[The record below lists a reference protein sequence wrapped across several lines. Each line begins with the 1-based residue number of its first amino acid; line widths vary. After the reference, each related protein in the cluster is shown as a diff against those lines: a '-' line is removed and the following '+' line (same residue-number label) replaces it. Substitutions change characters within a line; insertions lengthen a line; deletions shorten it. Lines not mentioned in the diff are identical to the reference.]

1 MSFVRCNG
9 VVHQYLETPS
19 STGGKG
25 RSSGASRAAPTLLCI
40 HALGTSHRIWGDVI
54 EALDWPGQ
62 VLAYDLRGHGLSEIG
77 ETPYGIAGMSRDASA
92 LLSQRGVES
101 VVVCGLSVGGLIAQ
115 ELAASDPRVRAAVLC
130 GTAARIGTRE
140 GWQNRIAQVR
150 AGGIASIAEVVIA
163 RWFGAEYRARAA
175 DDVRGYRCLL
185 ERTPEAGYLAT
196 LHALAEA
203 DLRERVR
210 SIAVP
215 TLVVSGSLDE
225 ATPPAD
231 GRALAELIAG
241 ARFELLEGASHL
253 MSVEMPRELAALIS
267 AFAAGGALG

>member
-9 VVHQYLETPS
+9 VVHQYVET
-19 STGGKG
+19 
-25 RSSGASRAAPTLLCI
+25 AAPAGQGPAPALLLI
-40 HALGTSHRIWGDVI
+40 HALGTSHRVWEDVI
-54 EALDWPGQ
+54 DALAWPGR
-62 VLAYDLRGHGLSEIG
+62 VLRYDLRGHGLSELG
-77 ETPYGIAGMSRDASA
+77 ETPYAVAGLSRDASA
-92 LLSQRGVES
+92 LLAQRGVES

-115 ELAASDPRVRAAVLC
+115 ELAASDSRVRGAVLC
-130 GTAARIGTRE
+130 GTSARIGTRE
-140 GWQNRIAQVR
+140 GWQGRIAQVR
-150 AGGIASIAEVVIA
+150 AGGIASIADTVVA
-163 RWFGAEYRARAA
+163 RWFGPDYRARAA

-210 SIAVP
+210 SIQVP

-231 GRALAELIAG
+231 GRKLAESIAG
-241 ARFELLEGASHL
+241 ARFELLDGASHL
-253 MSVEMPRELAALIS
+253 LTVEKPRELAALI
-267 AFAAGGALG
+267 ADFAQGLRRA

>member
-9 VVHQYLETPS
+9 VVHQYVETAPS
-19 STGGKG
+19 TADDPASE
-25 RSSGASRAAPTLLCI
+25 SSASGAPTLLCI
-40 HALGTSHRIWGDVI
+40 HALGTSHRIWDDLI
-54 EALDWPGQ
+54 RALAWPGR
-62 VLAYDLRGHGLSEIG
+62 VLCYDLRGHGLSEIG
-77 ETPYGIAGMSRDASA
+77 ETPYGIAGLSRDASA
-92 LLSQRGVES
+92 LLAQRGVDS

-115 ELAASDPRVRAAVLC
+115 ELAASDPRVRAAILC
-130 GTAARIGTRE
+130 GTAARIGTPD

-150 AGGIASIAEVVIA
+150 AGGIASIADAVIS
-163 RWFGAEYRARAA
+163 RWFAAEYRARAA
-175 DDVRGYRCLL
+175 DEVRGYRCLL

-225 ATPPAD
+225 ATPRAD
-231 GRALAELIAG
+231 GRALAERIAG

-253 MSVEMPRELAALIS
+253 MTVEKPRELAALIA
-267 AFAAGGALG
+267 AFVQGGALG